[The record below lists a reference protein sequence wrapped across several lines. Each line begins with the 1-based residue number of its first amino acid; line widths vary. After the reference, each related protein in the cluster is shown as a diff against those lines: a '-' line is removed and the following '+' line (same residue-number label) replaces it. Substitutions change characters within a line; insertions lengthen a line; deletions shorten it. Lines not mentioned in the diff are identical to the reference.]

1 MKKMKNQAKTTK
13 TVNLTTMAL
22 FTALIIIMS
31 VTPLGYLKLGAI
43 EISFIMLPVAVGGM
57 LLGPWYGAALG
68 AVFGITS
75 FIQCFG
81 ASAFGVALLS
91 INPFYTA
98 VICLVPRILAGFVP
112 ALLFKALIKTD
123 KTKIVSFG
131 VASLLSALLNTV
143 LFVGSV
149 ILFFWNTD
157 FIRGLAETLGADNIL
172 AFGAAFA
179 GVNALFEA
187 GVCLVVGTA
196 VGKALYAVKEKLN

>member
-1 MKKMKNQAKTTK
+1 MKTQVKNTRTL
-13 TVNLTTMAL
+13 NLTTMAL

-31 VTPLGYLKLGAI
+31 VTPLGYLRIGTI
-43 EISFIMLPVAVGGM
+43 EISFLMLPVAVGGI

-81 ASAFGVALLS
+81 ASPFGAALLG

-98 VICLVPRILAGFVP
+98 ITCLVPRILAGLIPV
-112 ALLFKALIKTD
+112 LIFKALIKID

-131 VASLLSALLNTV
+131 AASLLSALLNTV
-143 LFVGSV
+143 FFVGSV

-157 FIRGLAETLGADNIL
+157 HIRGIAQTFGSENVL

-187 GVCLVVGTA
+187 AACLVLGTA
-196 VGKALYAVKEKLN
+196 VGKALYAVKEKLQ